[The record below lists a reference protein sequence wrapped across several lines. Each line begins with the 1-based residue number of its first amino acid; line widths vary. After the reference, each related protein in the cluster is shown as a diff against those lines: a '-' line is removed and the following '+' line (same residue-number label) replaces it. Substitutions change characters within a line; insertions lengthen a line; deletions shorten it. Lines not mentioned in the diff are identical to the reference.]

1 MEDADPG
8 PASPLSAP
16 PPLSI
21 FVTFLHV
28 RARTGIVVSLRPLM
42 SSDHLPTR
50 RPSGRSTRRGAAPSE
65 PEIETSSEGGPGWV
79 PAVGEHFGGTYRI
92 LKNLGEGAM
101 GVVLLGRDVR
111 LERDVA
117 IKLIH
122 PDYVASPE
130 AHQRFLEEAR
140 AMARVRHENVVEI
153 FAFDEYKG
161 SPYFVMEYVPGMHVA
176 AWIEKRNGAPVSI
189 DEAIG
194 IIDQVC
200 RGVAAIHKA
209 GAVHRD
215 LKWTN
220 VLIGP
225 AFRVCVA
232 DLGLARILDRPRK
245 EARDT
250 VSGTPAY
257 MAPESVTGAVVP
269 SGMHG
274 RADVYSLAVMAY
286 ELLTGRLP
294 FESEDAI
301 EMMTAHV
308 EGEPPVPSEIRADL
322 PPAFDE
328 VLLRA
333 MAKDPAERTPSADA
347 FRRALLQARQAV
359 STGKRGLRF
368 LVADDDED
376 FADLVAETLAFAFEG
391 AEIVKVDNG
400 ASALAAVEQRKA
412 SLAVIDLD
420 MPGLNGIELTAAF
433 RATPNAE
440 KMPILVATATGGAP
454 DWRLLQALGAD
465 GFLVK
470 PIDPMALV
478 ALVRR
483 TLDKR

>member
-1 MEDADPG
+1 MPHR
-8 PASPLSAP
+8 SPS
-16 PPLSI
+16 
-21 FVTFLHV
+21 
-28 RARTGIVVSLRPLM
+28 
-42 SSDHLPTR
+42 
-50 RPSGRSTRRGAAPSE
+50 SE
-65 PEIETSSEGGPGWV
+65 PDLEVTGLGWV
-79 PAVGEHFGGTYRI
+79 PSVGEIFAGTYRV
-92 LKNLGEGAM
+92 LRNLGEGAM

-153 FAFDEYKG
+153 FAFDEYRG
-161 SPYFVMEYVPGMHVA
+161 SPYFIMEYVPGTHVE
-176 AWIEKRNGAPVSI
+176 AWMEKRHGTPVAI

-200 RGVAAIHKA
+200 RGVSAIHTA

-232 DLGLARILDRPRK
+232 DLGLARILDKPRR

-257 MAPESVTGAVVP
+257 MAPESVTGAPVP
-269 SGMHG
+269 PGMHS

-286 ELLTGRLP
+286 ELLTSRLP
-294 FESEDAI
+294 YETDDAI

-308 EGEPPVPSEIRADL
+308 DGTPPTPSEIRADL
-322 PPAFDE
+322 PPAFDR
-328 VLLRA
+328 VLLKA
-333 MAKDPAERTPSADA
+333 MAKDPAQRTASADA
-347 FRRALLQARQAV
+347 FRRALLAARQSV
-359 STGKRGLRF
+359 SAGTRGLRF
-368 LVADDDED
+368 VVADDDAD
-376 FADLVAETLAFAFEG
+376 FAALVGETLSYAFEG
-391 AEIVKVDNG
+391 AEIVTVGNG
-400 ASALAAVEQRKA
+400 AVALAAVETRPA

-483 TLDKR
+483 TLGQK

>member
-1 MEDADPG
+1 MASDDVPPG
-8 PASPLSAP
+8 
-16 PPLSI
+16 
-21 FVTFLHV
+21 
-28 RARTGIVVSLRPLM
+28 
-42 SSDHLPTR
+42 R
-50 RPSGRSTRRGAAPSE
+50 RSGRDTVGGAARSADTWTLPPKSPSY
-65 PEIETSSEGGPGWV
+65 PKDSGLDAGLGWL
-79 PAVGEHFGGTYRI
+79 PSLGEVLGTYRI
-92 LKNLGEGAM
+92 VKNVGEGAM
-101 GVVLLGRDVR
+101 GVVLLGRDIR

-122 PDYVASPE
+122 PGYVTSPE
-130 AHQRFLEEAR
+130 AHKRFLEEAR

-153 FAFDEYKG
+153 YAFDEYRG
-161 SPYFVMEYVPGMHVA
+161 SPYFVMEYVPGMHVER
-176 AWIEKRNGAPVSI
+176 WIETRRGAPVSV

-200 RGVAAIHKA
+200 RGVSAIHKA

-232 DLGLARILDRPRK
+232 DLGLARFLDKPRQEVK
-245 EARDT
+245 DT

-257 MAPESVTGAVVP
+257 MAPEIVTGLPVP
-269 SGMHG
+269 SGMDS
-274 RADVYSLAVMAY
+274 RADVYSLAVMSY

-294 FESEDAI
+294 YETDDAV

-308 EGEPPVPSEIRADL
+308 DGTPPTPSEIRADL
-322 PPAFDE
+322 PREFDR
-328 VLLRA
+328 VLLKA
-333 MAKDPAERTPSADA
+333 MEKDPAKRTASADA
-347 FRRALLQARQAV
+347 FRRDLLAARQSV
-359 STGKRGLRF
+359 SSSTRGLRF
-368 LVADDDED
+368 VVADDDAD
-376 FADLVAETLAFAFEG
+376 FAALVTEILSFAFDG
-391 AEIVKVDNG
+391 AEIVTVENG
-400 ASALAAVEQRKA
+400 TLALEAVEQRPA

-440 KMPILVATATGGAP
+440 KMPILVATAMGGAP

-465 GFLVK
+465 GFVVK
-470 PIDPMALV
+470 PIDAMALV

-483 TLDKR
+483 TLGRK

>member
-1 MEDADPG
+1 MP
-8 PASPLSAP
+8 
-16 PPLSI
+16 
-21 FVTFLHV
+21 
-28 RARTGIVVSLRPLM
+28 
-42 SSDHLPTR
+42 SDEFPTR
-50 RPSGRSTRRGAAPSE
+50 RPPGRSSARPDPASRSAPASE
-65 PEIETSSEGGPGWV
+65 PELEVSSLPEDGNAFGWV
-79 PAVGEHFGGTYRI
+79 PAVGEIFAANYRI

-122 PDYVASPE
+122 PDYVSSPE

-161 SPYFVMEYVPGMHVA
+161 SPYFIMEYVPGMHVE
-176 AWIEKRNGAPVSI
+176 AWIEKRHGAPVSI

-232 DLGLARILDRPRK
+232 DLGLARILDKPRK

-269 SGMHG
+269 PGMHG

-294 FESEDAI
+294 YESEDAI

-308 EGEPPVPSEIRADL
+308 EAEPPVPSEIRADL
-322 PPAFDE
+322 PPAFDR
-328 VLLRA
+328 VLLKA
-333 MAKDPAERTPSADA
+333 MGKDPAQRTASAEA
-347 FRRALLQARQAV
+347 FRRELLQARQSV
-359 STGKRGLRF
+359 SAGTRGLRF
-368 LVADDDED
+368 IVADDDED
-376 FADLVAETLAFAFEG
+376 FAALVSETLAFAFEG
-391 AEIVKVDNG
+391 AEIVTVANG
-400 ASALAAVEQRKA
+400 DLALAAVEKRAA

-440 KMPILVATATGGAP
+440 RMPILVATATGGAP

-465 GFLVK
+465 GFVVK

-483 TLDKR
+483 TLDKK

>member
-1 MEDADPG
+1 MPRRSPPP
-8 PASPLSAP
+8 PAS
-16 PPLSI
+16 
-21 FVTFLHV
+21 
-28 RARTGIVVSLRPLM
+28 
-42 SSDHLPTR
+42 
-50 RPSGRSTRRGAAPSE
+50 E
-65 PEIETSSEGGPGWV
+65 PDLEVAGLGWV
-79 PAVGEHFGGTYRI
+79 PSVGEIFAGTYRVM
-92 LKNLGEGAM
+92 KNLGEGAM

-153 FAFDEYKG
+153 YAFDEYRG
-161 SPYFVMEYVPGMHVA
+161 SPYFIMEYVPGMHVE
-176 AWIEKRNGAPVSI
+176 AWMEKRRGAPVSI

-200 RGVAAIHKA
+200 RGVSAIHKA

-232 DLGLARILDRPRK
+232 DLGLARILDKPRR

-257 MAPESVTGAVVP
+257 MAPESVTGTSVP
-269 SGMHG
+269 PGMHS

-294 FESEDAI
+294 YETDDAI

-308 EGEPPVPSEIRADL
+308 DGTPPTPSEIRADL
-322 PPAFDE
+322 PPAFDR
-328 VLLRA
+328 VLLKA
-333 MAKDPAERTPSADA
+333 MAKEPAQRTASADA
-347 FRRALLQARQAV
+347 FRRELLAARQSV
-359 STGKRGLRF
+359 SAGTRGLRF
-368 LVADDDED
+368 VVADDDDD
-376 FADLVAETLAFAFEG
+376 FAALVSETLSFAFEG
-391 AEIVKVDNG
+391 AEIVTVGNG
-400 ASALAAVEQRKA
+400 ALALAAVEKRPA

-465 GFLVK
+465 GFVVK

-483 TLDKR
+483 TLGQK

>member
-1 MEDADPG
+1 MASDDIPPDAPRSRNPNDSVRTQ
-8 PASPLSAP
+8 ALPL
-16 PPLSI
+16 
-21 FVTFLHV
+21 
-28 RARTGIVVSLRPLM
+28 RA
-42 SSDHLPTR
+42 H
-50 RPSGRSTRRGAAPSE
+50 
-65 PEIETSSEGGPGWV
+65 GPGDSF
-79 PAVGEHFGGTYRI
+79 PADLAGVKIMESPGWIPKIGDLFAGTYRI
-92 LKNLGEGAM
+92 QRQLGEGAM

-122 PDYVASPE
+122 PDYVSSPE
-130 AHQRFLEEAR
+130 SHQRFLEEAR

-153 FAFDEYKG
+153 YAFDEYNG
-161 SPYFVMEYVPGMHVA
+161 SPYFIMEYVPGQHVES
-176 AWIEKRNGAPVSI
+176 WMEKLRGEVVSV

-220 VLIGP
+220 VLLGP

-232 DLGLARILDRPRK
+232 DLGLARILDKPRK
-245 EARDT
+245 ESRET

-257 MAPESVTGAVVP
+257 MAPEIVMGAVVP
-269 SGMHG
+269 PGMHG

-294 FESEDAI
+294 YMTDDAI

-308 EGEPPVPSEIRADL
+308 EGTAPKPSELRDDLHPIFDQVLFRAL
-322 PPAFDE
+322 E
-328 VLLRA
+328 
-333 MAKDPAERTPSADA
+333 KDPAKRTATPEL
-347 FRRALLQARQAV
+347 FRRELQNARQSV
-359 STGKRGLRF
+359 SQQSQRGLRF

-376 FADLVAETLAFAFEG
+376 F
-391 AEIVKVDNG
+391 
-400 ASALAAVEQRKA
+400 SALVTAVLLSTFVGCEVVAVEDGARALSAIEKQSA

-454 DWRLLQALGAD
+454 DWKLLQALGAD
-465 GFLVK
+465 GFIVK

-478 ALVRR
+478 SLVRR
-483 TLDKR
+483 TLDRK

>member
-1 MEDADPG
+1 VPADAVTKP
-8 PASPLSAP
+8 SPTSQ
-16 PPLSI
+16 
-21 FVTFLHV
+21 
-28 RARTGIVVSLRPLM
+28 
-42 SSDHLPTR
+42 
-50 RPSGRSTRRGAAPSE
+50 PSSE
-65 PEIETSSEGGPGWV
+65 PELVVDGLSDAATSTEGWV
-79 PAVGEHFGGTYRI
+79 PSVGELFASTYRI
-92 LKNLGEGAM
+92 QRVLGEGAM
-101 GVVLLGRDVR
+101 GVVLLGRDIR

-153 FAFDEYKG
+153 YAFDEYRG
-161 SPYFVMEYVPGMHVA
+161 SPYFIMEYVPGMHVE
-176 AWIEKRNGAPVSI
+176 AWMERRHGAPVSI

-200 RGVAAIHKA
+200 RGVAAIHRA

-220 VLIGP
+220 VLVGP

-232 DLGLARILDRPRK
+232 DLGLARILDKPRK

-257 MAPESVTGAVVP
+257 MAPESVTGATVP
-269 SGMHG
+269 PGMHG

-294 FESEDAI
+294 YETDDAI

-308 EGEPPVPSEIRADL
+308 EGVAPLPSEVRADL
-322 PPAFDE
+322 PPAFDK
-328 VLLRA
+328 VLLKA
-333 MAKDPAERTPSADA
+333 MAKEPAQRTPTADA
-347 FRRALLQARQAV
+347 FRRELLQARQTV
-359 STGKRGLRF
+359 SAGTRGLRF
-368 LVADDDED
+368 IVADDDAD
-376 FADLVAETLAFAFEG
+376 FAALVSETLAFAFEG
-391 AEIVKVDNG
+391 AEIVTVEDG
-400 ASALAAVEQRKA
+400 ARALAAVEQRPA

-465 GFLVK
+465 GFVVK
-470 PIDPMALV
+470 PIDPMGLV
-478 ALVRR
+478 APVRR
-483 TLDKR
+483 PPGKK